1 MLTQTDIN
9 YIRERLIKKF
19 DPDKIILF
27 GSQARQD
34 SDKNSDV
41 DLLVL
46 TEPNGKRRKLMT
58 EMDRAL
64 RGLNYARDIVILSTK
79 EYERDRVI
87 AGTIARYAA
96 LEGKIIYE
104 RGWLKSNFQIRNLW
118 KFIVISVIRVQFMNE
133 ILLFWHLNG

>member
-104 RGWLKSNFQIRNLW
+104 RG
-118 KFIVISVIRVQFMNE
+118 
-133 ILLFWHLNG
+133 

>member
-9 YIRERLIKKF
+9 YIRERLIEKF

-64 RGLNYARDIVILSTK
+64 SGLNYARDIVILSTQ
-79 EYERDRVI
+79 EYERDRAI

-104 RGWLKSNFQIRNLW
+104 RI
-118 KFIVISVIRVQFMNE
+118 
-133 ILLFWHLNG
+133 